1 MRMITMVAFRGRNH
15 DMFQANTIDTRRL
28 SEESV
33 EITEYKQEKANR
45 IKLYQELVKHQ
56 MALGDD

>member
-1 MRMITMVAFRGRNH
+1 MITMAAFRGRSR
-15 DMFQANTIDTRRL
+15 DMFEAHTIDTRRL

-33 EITEYKQEKANR
+33 ETPEYKQEKTNR